1 MGRQFKP
8 GQLQTGSL
16 YDISSSFAITASY
29 AENAGDIFP
38 YSGSAVIT
46 GSLLVIE
53 GGITGSMQITN
64 LDSGSYTQSFTNQAT
79 WTLQHNLNSAYVIIQ
94 VYDLNYEQ
102 VIPNY
107 IDLQDANTA
116 VISFAGIPFSGTAV
130 AVVGSPLAGNNG
142 GGNTV
147 VSASYATT
155 ASYALNTIGTTIDTG
170 SFATTG
176 SNSFKSSQIITGS
189 LTVSAGLYTGD
200 SNIYID
206 ADDAFPFVVGYG
218 LNSPLIKTNTVIGY
232 FSLANNSSG
241 GSNVSI
247 GNATMQSN
255 STGHTNTAIGAGALG
270 SNTVGFR
277 NTALG
282 FQAAANADTYN
293 SVAIGHQS
301 LINGGS
307 NNTAVGYSAG
317 KNATNI
323 SQRNIYLGYDAG
335 PSSSTTESDKLYIS
349 NASGTPLIAGDFA
362 IKEVDING
370 TLVTSGSLIVTGSLD
385 ITGSATLNNSNI
397 ISSNTIMKIETI
409 SSASY
414 AALTPPVSGT
424 LYIII

>member
-1 MGRQFKP
+1 MTRQFRP

-16 YDISSSFAITASY
+16 YNISSSYAVTASY
-29 AENAGDIFP
+29 ALNSDGGAGFP
-38 YSGSAVIT
+38 FSGSAVIT
-46 GSLLVIE
+46 GSLLVS
-53 GGITGSMQITN
+53 GSGITGS
-64 LDSGSYTQSFTNQAT
+64 LF
-79 WTLQHNLNSAYVIIQ
+79 
-94 VYDLNYEQ
+94 
-102 VIPNY
+102 
-107 IDLQDANTA
+107 
-116 VISFAGIPFSGTAV
+116 GTA
-130 AVVGSPLAGNNG
+130 SF
-142 GGNTV
+142 
-147 VSASYATT
+147 ATT
-155 ASYALNTIGTTIDTG
+155 ASYVNSLGSSNYSQSFSNSSTWTVTHNLGTRLVIIQAYDSGYDEIIPQNIDLTDDNTATITFPTLESGFAVASVGGALSSGNTYITNTGGDTG

-323 SQRNIYLGYDAG
+323 SHRNIYLGYDAG